1 MSDSVRPQRR
11 QPTRLPHPWGSP
23 GQNNGVGCHFLLQCM
38 RVKSESVKVKSLSHV
53 QLLATPWTAAHQAP
67 PSTGCSR
74 QEYWNGVPSPS
85 PYITLE
91 NQNALLFKCPSYH
104 HLPLNTYRITQ
115 LEKWPIHYCSLANT
129 EIKPGEQ
136 RPRGQCFI
144 IQYGS
149 SKGDLGVSE
158 DSDSTWV
165 STQLLRRK
173 ERTS

>member
-1 MSDSVRPQRR
+1 MRPHRR
-11 QPTRLPHPWGSP
+11 QPTRLPHPWDSP
-23 GQNNGVGCHFLLQCM
+23 GKNNGVGCHFLLQCM

-53 QLLATPWTAAHQAP
+53 RLLATPWTAAHQAT

-74 QEYWNGVPSPS
+74 QEYWNGVPLAS

-91 NQNALLFKCPSYH
+91 NQNALLFQRPSYH
-104 HLPLNTYRITQ
+104 HLPLNTYQITQ

-129 EIKPGEQ
+129 EIKPAEQ

-158 DSDSTWV
+158 DTDSTWV